1 MSINRFESSIC
12 RSKATHTRT
21 DRRIDCHP
29 YNIHHLIT
37 WLIWRI
43 FFCCIV
49 CVLQQ
54 YFPVDCPIDRIL
66 TCGQSL
72 QVIGVTNSENK
83 AFFRRHTVP
92 LMLHSNRCLDFYL
105 FFRKQMSI
113 IFKKTCV
120 SRITHTHTPWQTLF
134 KINCVQFG
142 IQRILDYFLGSG
154 FFFSDLIYTP
164 DKAGWKIE
172 NHFTGENWKNFF

>member
-1 MSINRFESSIC
+1 MEIELAIFSPILMVLEVFLEMRKKVAKC
-12 RSKATHTRT
+12 RLIDLSRQFADPKRHTRT

-120 SRITHTHTPWQTLF
+120 SRITHTQTH
-134 KINCVQFG
+134 
-142 IQRILDYFLGSG
+142 LDRH
-154 FFFSDLIYTP
+154 FSKSIVFSLAYR
-164 DKAGWKIE
+164 E
-172 NHFTGENWKNFF
+172 Y